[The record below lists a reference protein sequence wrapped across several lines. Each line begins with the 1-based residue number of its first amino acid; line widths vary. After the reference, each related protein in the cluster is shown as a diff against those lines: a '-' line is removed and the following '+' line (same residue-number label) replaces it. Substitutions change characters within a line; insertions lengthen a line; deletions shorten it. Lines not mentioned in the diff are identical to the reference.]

1 MMDMRRLGLSFCLLL
16 SLARI
21 FPPAVARSETSPI
34 PLLAYYYIWYD
45 PQSWDRAK
53 VDYPLLGRYSSDD
66 RSVMEEH
73 VRMAKAAGIDGF
85 VVSWKSTYKLD
96 MRLQQLMDVA
106 DEQNFSLWIIY
117 EGLDFDRQP
126 LPVDRIIND
135 LQYFVDTYASNPAFA
150 MYDLPVVILSGS
162 WEFSAQDIGT
172 ISNTFHDRLYLLGSE
187 RNSDG
192 YLRIADK
199 VDGNA
204 YYWSSVDPT
213 TFPGY
218 EDKLDAMGAAVH
230 DHRGIW
236 LAPAAPGF
244 DARLIGGTRVVDRQ
258 NGQTLRTELNA
269 AMHSN
274 PDAIGI
280 ISWNEFSEN
289 TQIEPSQKY
298 GSLALDVIANR
309 QASQAPLVANFDSNA
324 PGDTNLELP
333 YQAFIL
339 LGVFMLT
346 ALSVLAIV
354 TRQRTHKS

>member
-1 MMDMRRLGLSFCLLL
+1 MNVRRLGLIVCLLL
-16 SLARI
+16 SVVRI
-21 FPPAVARSETSPI
+21 FPPAVARSQTSPI

-45 PQSWDRAK
+45 TQTWDRAK
-53 VDYPLLGRYSSDD
+53 IDYPLLGHYSSDD

-73 VRMAKAAGIDGF
+73 VKMAKSAGIDGF
-85 VVSWKSTYKLD
+85 IVSWKSTYKLD
-96 MRLQQLMDVA
+96 QRLKQLMDVA
-106 DEQNFSLWIIY
+106 AEQNFSLWIIY
-117 EGLDFDRQP
+117 QGLDFDRNP

-135 LQYFVDTYASNPAFA
+135 LQYFVDTYANHPAFG

-162 WEFSAQDIGT
+162 WEFSAKDIGR
-172 ISNTFHDRLYLLGSE
+172 IRDAFHGRLYLLGSE
-187 RNSDG
+187 RNVKD

-218 EDKLDAMGAAVH
+218 EEKLSALGAAVH

-258 NGQTLRTELNA
+258 GGQTLRTELTT

-289 TQIEPSQKY
+289 TQIEPSEKY
-298 GSLALDVIANR
+298 GSVALDMIANR
-309 QASQAPLVANFDSNA
+309 QSSQAPLVANFDSSA
-324 PGDTNLELP
+324 PGNSDLNVP
-333 YQAFIL
+333 YQLLIL
-339 LGVFMLT
+339 FALLMLVVM
-346 ALSVLAIV
+346 SVGAIV
-354 TRQRTHKS
+354 SRQRAQKP